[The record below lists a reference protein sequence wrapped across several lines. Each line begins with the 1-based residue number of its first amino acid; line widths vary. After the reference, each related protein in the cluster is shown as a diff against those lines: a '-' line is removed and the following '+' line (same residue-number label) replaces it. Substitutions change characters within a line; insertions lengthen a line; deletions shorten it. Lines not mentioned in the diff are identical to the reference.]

1 MSSTPAYRISIAP
14 MMDWT
19 DRHCR
24 FFLRRL
30 SKHVLLYTE
39 MVTTNAILR
48 GNREKLLRFDPSE
61 HPIALQLGGADVGD
75 LVECARIG
83 ADWGYDEINLNV
95 GCPSDRVQSGR
106 FGACLMLEPDL
117 VARCVEAM
125 TAAVDLQVTIKS
137 RISVDDQDEWPT
149 LSKFSETMVNAGA
162 SRHIVH
168 ARKAILNGL
177 SPKQNREIPP
187 LRYDLVYRLKE
198 EIVDFPIVLNGG
210 VKTHDEIAEHLQS
223 IDGVMIGREA
233 YRNPGILAAVDRL
246 YFDLASEVSSPKKVL
261 YEMLPYIEKE
271 TTDGVPL
278 RAILRHMMGLFHGT
292 HGARA
297 WRRHLSD
304 NAHQNEAAT
313 NVILEAMSQIRDEL
327 PAIAG

>member
-1 MSSTPAYRISIAP
+1 MNTTPGYRISVAP

-24 FFLRRL
+24 YFLRRL
-30 SKHVLLYTE
+30 SRHVLLYTE
-39 MVTTNAILR
+39 MVTTDAILR
-48 GNREKLLRFDPSE
+48 GNREKLLRFDISE
-61 HPIALQLGGADVGD
+61 HPVALQLGGADIDD
-75 LVECARIG
+75 LAECARIG

-125 TAAVDLQVTIKS
+125 AAATDLPVTVKS
-137 RISVDDQDEWPT
+137 RIGVDDQDEWPT
-149 LSKFSETMVNAGA
+149 LSEFAEKIVNAGA

-187 LRYDLVYRLKE
+187 LRYDLVYRLKAQTASM
-198 EIVDFPIVLNGG
+198 PIILNGG
-210 VKTHDEIAEHLQS
+210 VTTHDEIGAHLPRV
-223 IDGVMIGREA
+223 DGVMLGRAA
-233 YRNPGILAAVDRL
+233 YQNPGILTTVDRS
-246 YFDLASEVSSPKKVL
+246 YFDPAAEIRTQENAV

-278 RAILRHMMGLFHGT
+278 RAILRHMMGLFHGVP
-292 HGARA
+292 GARV
-297 WRRHLSD
+297 WRRYLSE
-304 NAHQNEAAT
+304 NAHRNESAT
-313 NVILEAMSQIRDEL
+313 NVILTAMSQIRNEM
-327 PAIAG
+327 PAVAE